1 MVQLQIVDILSD
13 DIPNG
18 KKKEFQIS
26 IYGKTNDNKSIICN
40 VIGFKPFF
48 YLKIPDHWKYQ
59 TVSRFLKEVGNKDD
73 PSIQSFITGTQ
84 KYDPKLDLLKIKE
97 SNIVEYTELYGFKCN
112 PDKTRIKYNFVKLEF
127 CEELGSGLKLE

>member
-26 IYGKTNDNKSIICN
+26 IYGKTSDNKSIICN

-48 YLKIPDHWKYQ
+48 YLKIPDHWKFQ
-59 TVSRFLKEVGNKDD
+59 TVSRFLTEAGSGKDD
-73 PSIQSFITGTQ
+73 PTIQSFITGTQ
-84 KYDPKLDLLKIKE
+84 KYDPKLDLLKIKD
-97 SNIVEYTELYGFKCN
+97 SNIVEYTELYGFKC
-112 PDKTRIKYNFVKLEF
+112 D
-127 CEELGSGLKLE
+127 